1 MCCRCFG
8 YVNYYTE
15 EEAERAASVKQ
26 GSKIS
31 GVAIK
36 TKGPKVLSRQGHFNT
51 SLPRPDGLNFRPL
64 TDCSFFIMGKKC
76 KKAGTVSIGHTNTC
90 TCTYLRQGLIQDY
103 QLVTLQEEDII
114 WVFFLYNISALCK
127 VLHHVSHL
135 HVHVHM

>member
-1 MCCRCFG
+1 MMMYSSMCSCTGVCLCCRCFG

-26 GSKIS
+26 GFKIS

-51 SLPRPDGLNFRPL
+51 TPPRPDGLNFRPL

-76 KKAGTVSIGHTNTC
+76 KKAGTVSTGHMSTC
-90 TCTYLRQGLIQDY
+90 MLYIP
-103 QLVTLQEEDII
+103 TLYMYM
-114 WVFFLYNISALCK
+114 YNIAIRD
-127 VLHHVSHL
+127 
-135 HVHVHM
+135 